1 MKGYKA
7 FMGVV
12 SRISFIVDNGRKVK
26 FWRDK
31 WCANEPLYVSFPS
44 LFALASSKEALGG
57 EHVVVLF

>member
-1 MKGYKA
+1 
-7 FMGVV
+7 MGVV